1 MTKIVLIY
9 FDINTGYYPSFN
21 HGIAAIIGQLKCIQ
35 AEVSLIHLS
44 QTPDII
50 QAVQKIKEKKPEV
63 LGLSFSTN
71 QKRYVKTLFEH
82 LDVDPGFIVAG
93 GVHAT
98 LVKEE
103 VLQEFPRL
111 NAICIGEADY
121 SLPDLILR
129 MQQGKE
135 ILTTPGFYIRSDN
148 EIIMN
153 STSALRDIESYALP
167 DYSLFDYGKIV
178 TQSGCVFPMM
188 LMRGCPYNCSYCC
201 NHAIKEV
208 YPNRHDYVRIPSVA
222 KAMAIIKNNLMLF
235 PKTQKIAFADDT
247 FTLNKEWLHDFCSEY
262 KKNINLPFICN
273 ARVETINGTVISALK
288 GAGCISI
295 DFGVETGN
303 EWLRKNILNRAH
315 SNETIRE
322 TFALADR
329 AGIKC
334 FSFNMVGLPFET
346 LAMAKDTIRLN
357 MEIKPN
363 FGKCFYFFPYPGSKI
378 YQLCKEYNLL
388 TSDLDSVSGYLEKP
402 VIKPIFMT
410 MVQTRAVYEKMQTF
424 FYCRLLFSKM
434 WVPKFVEW
442 ILTHIFFLLRR
453 PILMLLQPTKPN
465 RLTQGVRGIF
475 RKYGLKY
482 LR

>member
-9 FDINTGYYPSFN
+9 FNINTGYYPSFN
-21 HGIAAIIGQLKCIQ
+21 HGLAAIIGQLKCIQ

-44 QTPDII
+44 HIPDII
-50 QAVQKIKEKKPEV
+50 QAVQKIKEIKPEV

-82 LDVDPGFIVAG
+82 LDVDAGFIVAG

-98 LVKEE
+98 LIKEE

-121 SLPDLILR
+121 SFPDLILR
-129 MQQGKE
+129 MQKRKD
-135 ILTTPGFYIRSDN
+135 ILATPGFYIRSEND
-148 EIIMN
+148 IIMN
-153 STSALRDIESYALP
+153 PIPALRDLESCALP
-167 DYSLFDYGKIV
+167 DYSLFDYGKIIAR
-178 TQSGCVFPMM
+178 SGYVFPMM
-188 LMRGCPYNCSYCC
+188 LTRGCPYNCSYCC
-201 NHAIKEV
+201 NHAIKTV
-208 YPNRHDYVRIPSVA
+208 YPNSHDYVRIPSVA

-235 PKTQKIAFADDT
+235 PKTRKIAFADDT
-247 FTLNKEWLHDFCSEY
+247 FTLNKKWLYDFCLEY
-262 KKNINLPFICN
+262 KTKINLPFICN
-273 ARVETINGTVISALK
+273 ARVETIDGTVVSALK
-288 GAGCISI
+288 AAGCISI

-303 EWLRKNILNRAH
+303 EWMRKNILNRTH

-322 TFALADR
+322 TFALADQ
-329 AGIKC
+329 AGIKR

-346 LAMAKDTIRLN
+346 LAMAEETIKLN

-388 TSDLDSVSGYLEKP
+388 NADLDSVSGYLEKP

-410 MVQTRAVYEKMQTF
+410 LAQTRVVYEKIQTF
-424 FYCRLLFSKM
+424 FYCLLLFSKL
-434 WVPKFVEW
+434 WVPKLVEL
-442 ILTHIFFLLRR
+442 ILTHIFFLIRHPL
-453 PILMLLQPTKPN
+453 LMFLQPTKPN
-465 RLTQGVRGIF
+465 RFIEGVHSLF

>member
-1 MTKIVLIY
+1 MTKIVLVY

-21 HGIAAIIGQLKCIQ
+21 HGLAALMGQLKCIQ

-44 QTPDII
+44 HTPDII
-50 QAVQKIKEKKPEV
+50 QAVQKIKEKNPEV

-82 LDVDPGFIVAG
+82 LDADPGFIVAG

-103 VLQEFPRL
+103 ILQEFPRL

-121 SLPDLILR
+121 SFPDLIFR

-135 ILTTPGFYIRSDN
+135 ILATPGFYIRSEN

-153 STSALRDIESYALP
+153 PTPALRDLESYALP
-167 DYSLFDYGKIV
+167 DYSLFDYDKII
-178 TQSGCVFPMM
+178 TQSGYVFPMM

-201 NHAIKEV
+201 NHAIKAV
-208 YPNRHDYVRIPSVA
+208 YPNDDYVRIPSVA
-222 KAMAIIKNNLMLF
+222 RAMAVIENNLMLF

-247 FTLNKEWLHDFCSEY
+247 FTLNKKWLYDFCSEY
-262 KKNINLPFICN
+262 KKRINLPFICN

-288 GAGCISI
+288 DAGCISI

-315 SNETIRE
+315 SNATICE

-329 AGIKC
+329 AGIKR

-346 LAMAKDTIRLN
+346 RAMAEDTIRLN

-378 YQLCKEYNLL
+378 YQLCKEYNILA
-388 TSDLDSVSGYLEKP
+388 SDLDSVSGYLEKP

-410 MVQTRAVYEKMQTF
+410 MEQTRAVYEKMQTF
-424 FYCRLLFSKM
+424 FYCRLLFSKI
-434 WVPKFVEW
+434 WVPKLVEL
-442 ILTHIFFLLRR
+442 ILTYIFFLLRR
-453 PILMLLQPTKPN
+453 PILMFLQPTKPN
-465 RLTQGVRGIF
+465 RLIEGIRRIF

>member
-1 MTKIVLIY
+1 MSKIVLIY

-21 HGIAAIIGQLKCIQ
+21 HGLAAIIGQLKYIQ
-35 AEVSLIHLS
+35 AEVSLMHLS
-44 QTPDII
+44 QTTDII

-82 LDVDPGFIVAG
+82 LDVYHGFIVAG

-121 SLPDLILR
+121 SFPDLILR

-135 ILTTPGFYIRSDN
+135 ILTTPGFYIRSGN
-148 EIIMN
+148 EIIRN
-153 STSALRDIESYALP
+153 LPSALRDIESYALP
-167 DYSLFDYGKIV
+167 DYSLFHYGKII
-178 TQSGCVFPMM
+178 TQSGYVFPMM

-208 YPNRHDYVRIPSVA
+208 YPNRYDYVRIPSVT

-247 FTLNKEWLHDFCSEY
+247 FTLNKEWLHDFCLEY

-273 ARVETINGTVISALK
+273 ARVETINGNVISALK
-288 GAGCISI
+288 EAGCVSI
-295 DFGVETGN
+295 DFGVESGN
-303 EWLRKNILNRAH
+303 AWLRKNVLNRAH
-315 SNETIRE
+315 SNETICE
-322 TFALADR
+322 AFALANR
-329 AGIKC
+329 AGIKP
-334 FSFNMVGLPFET
+334 FSFNMMGLPFET
-346 LAMAKDTIRLN
+346 LDMAEDTIRLN

-378 YQLCKEYNLL
+378 YQVCKEYNLL
-388 TSDLDSVSGYLEKP
+388 TPDLDSVSGYLEKP

-410 MVQTRAVYEKMQTF
+410 MGQTRVVYEKMQTF
-424 FYCRLLFSKM
+424 FYYRLLFSKI
-434 WVPKFVEW
+434 WVPKHVEW
-442 ILTHIFFLLRR
+442 ILTHTFFLLRR
-453 PILMLLQPTKPN
+453 PIILFLQPTKPN
-465 RLTQGVRGIF
+465 RLIERIRGIF